1 MRRATASSAFCGR
14 PAERCCQNIDAD
26 LSDAALVQSTDDG
39 GEKKTKGGEGGGWVE
54 PTTVVVKP
62 KDQLQ
67 LSEKVRRPARS
78 DDAKYGPCGSAR

>member
-1 MRRATASSAFCGR
+1 MCAVLQHRGSD
-14 PAERCCQNIDAD
+14 AERCCQNIDAD
-26 LSDAALVQSTDDG
+26 LSDALVQSTDDG